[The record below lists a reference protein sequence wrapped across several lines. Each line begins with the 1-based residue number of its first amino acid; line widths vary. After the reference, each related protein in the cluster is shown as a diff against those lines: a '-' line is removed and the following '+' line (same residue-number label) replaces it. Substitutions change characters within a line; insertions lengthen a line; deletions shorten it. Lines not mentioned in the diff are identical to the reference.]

1 MTNPLARVIMNTVIK
16 KTGEGNKV
24 DSYKKE
30 INLTSKEEDI
40 ITRLIRGEK
49 GVEVE
54 NKTVTPITL
63 DEAANRL
70 RK

>member
-1 MTNPLARVIMNTVIK
+1 MTNPLARVVMNTVIK

>member
-1 MTNPLARVIMNTVIK
+1 MTNPLARVVMNAVIQ
-16 KTGEGNKV
+16 KTGENNKV

-30 INLTSKEEDI
+30 FNLTSKEEDI
-40 ITRLIRGEK
+40 ISRLIRGEK
-49 GVEVE
+49 GVTVE
-54 NKTVTPITL
+54 KNTVAPITL